1 MGWKFPWASSF
12 NSDFNNDFSV
22 SFTEKR
28 QREVG
33 VEYNYRRE
41 AVFEWRA
48 GQEGGGEG
56 AEAKFAAMCGTD
68 AATYHRDRPGM
79 SAFALED
86 GVVYH
91 TYSTYARGVDG
102 IWGMY
107 QWLDRAPKGRN
118 ETGVWWRR
126 HDEYDTRR
134 AMSWRSCV
142 TGIRKHLQHG
152 FRGYGMFSMVFNGG
166 RKLASSSHSEGEAS
180 KSNRG
185 DELLQRTDGA
195 AAQHSWWHGAS
206 RCVGSGTLLVLLPK
220 CPVCIAAYLTLWT
233 GASVAMSVATHLRP
247 MLAILFFASALFLV
261 VRCVAVRTRQ
271 EFSTGAPNPEKR
283 PCTITKSPSATITPA
298 SYFRVVGSD
307 FIRLNSPSRPGSM
320 CALCWM

>member
-22 SFTEKR
+22 SITEKR

-142 TGIRKHLQHG
+142 TGIRKHT
-152 FRGYGMFSMVFNGG
+152 FN
-166 RKLASSSHSEGEAS
+166 
-180 KSNRG
+180 
-185 DELLQRTDGA
+185 T
-195 AAQHSWWHGAS
+195 
-206 RCVGSGTLLVLLPK
+206 GSGGMECSPW
-220 CPVCIAAYLTLWT
+220 YLTVAGSWLPLRIARGKPPSPIGAMNCCNAQT
-233 GASVAMSVATHLRP
+233 GPRP
-247 MLAILFFASALFLV
+247 NIAGGMVRADVLARAHCWFCCRS
-261 VRCVAVRTRQ
+261 VRC
-271 EFSTGAPNPEKR
+271 
-283 PCTITKSPSATITPA
+283 
-298 SYFRVVGSD
+298 
-307 FIRLNSPSRPGSM
+307 
-320 CALCWM
+320 ALRRI